1 MTTALAFK
9 VWVMAILC
17 LLAPPGRARSW
28 DHSEETATEGYARY
42 WALASDYEEVL
53 SSLPA
58 SDLAFG
64 SKKRTAAYLLA
75 IGWYE
80 SGFSRNADL
89 GIGARSRGDGGRSVC
104 HLQTNLGR
112 GRTPEGWSAS
122 DLLADRKKCIRRGL
136 TILKA
141 SLGACSASPV
151 SDRLAVY
158 ASGDCKRGLL
168 ESRVRVYLAERIAG
182 RRLPKAD
189 APETVTETPVASA
202 EVVK

>member
-9 VWVMAILC
+9 VWMVAILC

-28 DHSEETATEGYARY
+28 DHSEETVAEGYARY
-42 WALASDYEEVL
+42 WDLASDYEEVL
-53 SSLPA
+53 SALPP
-58 SDLAFG
+58 SELAFG

-104 HLQTNLGR
+104 HLQVNLGR
-112 GRTPEGWSAS
+112 GHTPEGWSAA
-122 DLLADRKKCIRRGL
+122 DVLADRTKCIRRGL
-136 TILKA
+136 AILKA
-141 SLGACSASPV
+141 SLGACASSPV
-151 SDRLAVY
+151 GDRLAVY
-158 ASGDCKRGLL
+158 ASGACGRGLDA
-168 ESRVRVYLAERIAG
+168 SRVRVHLAERIAG
-182 RRLPKAD
+182 RRLPQVESAEGP
-189 APETVTETPVASA
+189 AQTPVASA